1 VLGWVY
7 DDLREGEETAT
18 EAKTRVENE
27 RTAKVN
33 AQITK
38 NASTSTGV
46 PW

>member
-1 VLGWVY
+1 
-7 DDLREGEETAT
+7 LREGEETAT